1 MSATF
6 CDRNNYHDGKRSLN
20 WKTRLKIAL
29 RFEEINWGA
38 KEAKEDI
45 IPRCINYSF
54 NKISVRA
61 GSAL

>member
-6 CDRNNYHDGKRSLN
+6 YDRNNYHDGKRSLN

-29 RFEEINWGA
+29 RFEEINSGT
-38 KEAKEDI
+38 KEDI
-45 IPRCINYSF
+45 IPRCRNYSF